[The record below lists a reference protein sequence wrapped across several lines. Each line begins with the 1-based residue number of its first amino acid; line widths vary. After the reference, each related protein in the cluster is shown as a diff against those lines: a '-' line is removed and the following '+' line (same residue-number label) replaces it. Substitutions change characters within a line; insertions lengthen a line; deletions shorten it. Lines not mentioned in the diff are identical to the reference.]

1 MGEVSK
7 GARLP
12 RFLII
17 AFIVLLV
24 FAGCGEGVQLENVR
38 SSSSSG
44 TPALTTN
51 HFSREVRLSFL
62 DPILARSTS
71 QGIVILDEEEAQK
84 YQQSQ
89 WVRPQTSAFPFVQ
102 YLTREGETEAIELIQ
117 GDPSGHQIAFAP
129 RSLDDPVWGGVT
141 DSILG
146 QMRAG
151 SSTGSATITYTLPEP
166 EGNST
171 QPTLVSVGSETAP
184 VDFVPISGNQLV
196 VSYNWT
202 YTQVSS
208 DPESVS
214 ITWEILLN
222 GEPIESREVV
232 TGGAGSLLFL
242 RPPLVKSTTP
252 GLYTVHQVAQDDQ
265 GLDIERTDSYLQ
277 RKLKFRDPLPE
288 YTPGT
293 SDPVEIVNQILW
305 SDGSP
310 VLGAVW
316 KIEEKD
322 DVALQPAEKRGTGP
336 DIQATWSPAASILTR
351 TGDPPEDEEERYEA
365 VPFSLEASADSYT
378 IAGNGIPY
386 EISSDFEL
394 HREVVL
400 KIINEK
406 VSPDFPFEDGN
417 SEASVTADV
426 IIFDPEI
433 AEEDISWT
441 VTLEDPDGFAVED
454 LATGTGCEISAI
466 WNGRVDG
473 AIVPNPTSYTFSL
486 TATSCPHGDPPI
498 GTARAISSQIVVE
511 PPPEDSCPVAEKRV
525 SMLPALSLT
534 LSKQEIEPSYLF
546 SVRQLVE
553 RIDAAVG
560 AEPGTTPQEVA
571 KTSGPSEIEFTVRL
585 FRKIGS
591 GSETNLTFKVTAV
604 ENSGGHQHTNNRPVG
619 AFEED
624 EDEIVKPVAE
634 VFKQISVPNVIG
646 TEERVSFFASNVSG
660 EYSVVLEYT
669 EDNKL
674 KTIQKKFKVEVEGS
688 SDWQDLQ
695 SSLSQALDVST
706 DINDRNDGDVLVFG
720 RQSEHPDYLRGT
732 PELVFFLKRVA
743 VSYNAELLLYKRRG
757 IVPEELK
764 ALNQTAEELDP
775 RMGFTDLSLPQG
787 GLFNV
792 EASFKPE
799 LPGHF
804 EHRLGENAD
813 ISSDFI
819 FRVKARDKILERIVE
834 KFPDWTIY
842 NETKR
847 LPNNPH
853 YHIRRVANQGGN

>member
-89 WVRPQTSAFPFVQ
+89 RVRPQTSAFPFVQ

-498 GTARAISSQIVVE
+498 GTARGVRSQIVVE
-511 PPPEDSCPVAEKRV
+511 PPSEDFCPVAESRV
-525 SMLPALSLT
+525 AIGGERAVIRFFNLSGD
-534 LSKQEIEPSYLF
+534 EIDSLEPSYPFQVLQ
-546 SVRQLVE
+546 SLDVIE
-553 RIDAAVG
+553 RDG
-560 AEPGTTPQEVA
+560 SEPGTQPGEDKVIAGLSPSVA
-571 KTSGPSEIEFTVRL
+571 KVVVEFVSVRTENESYQLKVEYDNFSPGLGRNGGHLHSDPLTGQNPGPSGVIAETLTEVNKSFGALSADEKSQV
-585 FRKIGS
+585 GDG
-591 GSETNLTFKVTAV
+591 GSETIASDTIEL
-604 ENSGGHQHTNNRPVG
+604 
-619 AFEED
+619 
-624 EDEIVKPVAE
+624 EIE
-634 VFKQISVPNVIG
+634 QG
-646 TEERVSFFASNVSG
+646 ERR
-660 EYSVVLEYT
+660 LEFYY
-669 EDNKL
+669 L
-674 KTIQKKFKVEVEGS
+674 APAS
-688 SDWQDLQ
+688 SDLRRFTVTKVADSEEVGSKRLLIGFQGLIP
-695 SSLSQALDVST
+695 LA
-706 DINDRNDGDVLVFG
+706 DVLT
-720 RQSEHPDYLRGT
+720 QSG
-732 PELVFFLKRVA
+732 
-743 VSYNAELLLYKRRG
+743 VSY
-757 IVPEELK
+757 V
-764 ALNQTAEELDP
+764 TDP
-775 RMGFTDLSLPQG
+775 GVDANP
-787 GLFNV
+787 
-792 EASFKPE
+792 
-799 LPGHF
+799 
-804 EHRLGENAD
+804 
-813 ISSDFI
+813 IC
-819 FRVKARDKILERIVE
+819 
-834 KFPDWTIY
+834 
-842 NETKR
+842 
-847 LPNNPH
+847 PN
-853 YHIRRVANQGGN
+853 